1 MNVLRTGKIWDE
13 NQDRAKRS
21 PPEKMIP
28 NFHGSR
34 THPGKHSRKNRT
46 HRMKRVGALANQPC
60 CREHE
65 PAADVEKDEGRYDRR
80 IPTDSRAHLR
90 LQRNVRG
97 KGEVL
102 GANETST
109 EHQTDHPDQHPGRD
123 YVDKHANCAPT

>member
-21 PPEKMIP
+21 PPKEMIP

-46 HRMKRVGALANQPC
+46 HRMKRAGALANQPC
-60 CREHE
+60 CREQE

-80 IPTDSRAHLR
+80 TPNDSRANLR
-90 LQRNVRG
+90 SQRNVRG
-97 KGEVL
+97 KGDVL
-102 GANETST
+102 GANETPAAQ
-109 EHQTDHPDQHPGRD
+109 QTGQ
-123 YVDKHANCAPT
+123 PTNL